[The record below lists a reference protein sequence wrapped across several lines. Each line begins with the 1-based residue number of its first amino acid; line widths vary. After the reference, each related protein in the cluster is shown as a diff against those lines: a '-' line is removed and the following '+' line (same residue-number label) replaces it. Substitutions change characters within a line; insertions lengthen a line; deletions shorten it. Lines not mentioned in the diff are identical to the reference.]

1 MRSVK
6 TILTAGTAILAT
18 SAAMAAD
25 LRMAPPPMPAPIQD
39 FGGWYLRGDVGMS
52 NQRVKS
58 LDNLLYHDPGVSVQN
73 VGLGFSSG
81 MTYGLGVG
89 YQFNNWLR
97 ADITGEYRGGTEFH
111 GLDIVSI
118 NGVID
123 STNDYRAVK
132 SEWLF
137 MANAYADLGTWWCFT
152 PFIGAG
158 IGVTRTTFSDFVDT
172 GTMTPSV
179 AFAPDASKY
188 SFAWAL
194 HAGVGYQINRNV
206 TVELAYR
213 YLDLGN
219 GRSGD
224 IQTFDGTNAR
234 YNPMDFKGLTSHDIK
249 IGVRFQCCDDLPP
262 PPPPLIRKG

>member
-6 TILTAGTAILAT
+6 TLLIAGTAILAT

-25 LRMAPPPMPAPIQD
+25 MRMPPPPMPVPMQD

-58 LDNLLYHDPGVSVQN
+58 LDNLLYHDPGVAVQN

-97 ADITGEYRGGTEFH
+97 ADITGEYRGATEFH

-118 NGVID
+118 NGVV
-123 STNDYRAVK
+123 SGTNDYRAVK

-158 IGVTRTTFSDFVDT
+158 IGVTRTTFSDFLDV
-172 GTMTPSV
+172 GAPASSV

-219 GRSGD
+219 GQSGD

-262 PPPPLIRKG
+262 PPPLIRKG

>member
-6 TILTAGTAILAT
+6 TLLIAGTAILAT

-25 LRMAPPPMPAPIQD
+25 MRMPPPPMPAPMQD

-58 LDNLLYHDPGVSVQN
+58 LDNVLYHTPGTSVETT
-73 VGLGFSSG
+73 GLGFSSA

-89 YQFNNWLR
+89 YQFNNWFR
-97 ADITGEYRGGTEFH
+97 ADITGEYRGGSEFH
-111 GLDIVSI
+111 GLDIVRNGGAIIGTDEYRSI
-118 NGVID
+118 
-123 STNDYRAVK
+123 K
-132 SEWLF
+132 SEWLV

-152 PFIGAG
+152 PFVGAG
-158 IGVTRTTFSDFVDT
+158 IGATRTSFSNFLDVN
-172 GTMTPSV
+172 TPNGGV
-179 AFAPDASKY
+179 AFAPDASKW
-188 SFAWAL
+188 SLAWAL
-194 HAGVGYQINRNV
+194 HAGVGYQVNRNV

-224 IQTFDGTNAR
+224 IQTYTGINNV
-234 YNPMDFKGLTSHDIK
+234 YNPMEFKGLTSHDIK
-249 IGVRFQCCDDLPP
+249 IGVRFQCCDDVPP